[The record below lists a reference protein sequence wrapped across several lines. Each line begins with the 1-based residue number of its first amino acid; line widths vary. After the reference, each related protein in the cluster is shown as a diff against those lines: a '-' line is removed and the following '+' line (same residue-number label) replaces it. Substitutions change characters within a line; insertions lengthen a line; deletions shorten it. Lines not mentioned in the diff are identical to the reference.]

1 MEERGEEDRGS
12 EPSVTATPTIAPLTD
27 SGLERGEQI
36 LARIVVALNWAKE
49 SRKRK
54 NLKPSFRTCKRMLKR
69 LRKGTSNKKL
79 EELNKLYSM
88 DVEDNLDFRAPSLDF
103 EILMKCQAK
112 LSTSIDKG
120 VNDV

>member
-1 MEERGEEDRGS
+1 M
-12 EPSVTATPTIAPLTD
+12 
-27 SGLERGEQI
+27 
-36 LARIVVALNWAKE
+36 LN
-49 SRKRK
+49 
-54 NLKPSFRTCKRMLKR
+54 R
-69 LRKGTSNKKL
+69 LRKGTSNKRLK
-79 EELNKLYSM
+79 ELNKLYSM